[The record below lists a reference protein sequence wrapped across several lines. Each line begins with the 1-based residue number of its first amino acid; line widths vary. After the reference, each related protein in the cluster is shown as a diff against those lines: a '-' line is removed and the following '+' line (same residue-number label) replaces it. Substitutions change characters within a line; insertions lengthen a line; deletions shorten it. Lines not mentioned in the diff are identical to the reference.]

1 MVSPAL
7 LRHSAHGYN
16 VAPTACAMAK
26 TKRQQTRTRRHRAHN
41 ANLQCCVAAPTTV
54 GKHACSLTPTCKPHA
69 QSQQHR
75 AAEHSSVRTGKRGAQ
90 TEMASIRKKL
100 SAHIYRTRALSTR
113 KTRSNGSTWAN
124 NTWHLPAQTAQK
136 VQRQCQWPTITSAH
150 KSKARQTQHVMIF
163 RIRDATCFTIPVCAA
178 QKV

>member
-1 MVSPAL
+1 MVSPAP

-26 TKRQQTRTRRHRAHN
+26 TKRQQTRTRRHRARN

-75 AAEHSSVRTGKRGAQ
+75 AAEHSSVRTGTRGAQ
-90 TEMASIRKKL
+90 TEMASIN
-100 SAHIYRTRALSTR
+100 T
-113 KTRSNGSTWAN
+113 KTCPHTYI
-124 NTWHLPAQTAQK
+124 AQGHSLHARRGQTD
-136 VQRQCQWPTITSAH
+136 QRG
-150 KSKARQTQHVMIF
+150 R
-163 RIRDATCFTIPVCAA
+163 TIPGTFPPKRRKQFNGNVSGQQLRQRTS
-178 QKV
+178 QKQDKHDML